1 MSPFSESRRQGV
13 HVLMSLF
20 ALALRYLAW
29 WQAALC
35 AVGAFLFNL
44 LVLPRLGG
52 SSLYRPADRARGYP
66 LGILLYPLSVLVL
79 VLAFPRR
86 PDIVAAAW
94 GILAVGDGAATLV
107 GRHVAGRRLPWNPEK
122 TIAGSA
128 ALAVAGGAA
137 GVLLAAWTR
146 PAVSPEPPLAFVLLA
161 PPLAAVAA
169 AFVESLRVRL
179 DDNISVPMTAAIVLG
194 ALGMMDAASAHAAV
208 SWLPSSLLL
217 ALAVNVPVAF
227 IGWRAGSVSTS
238 GAAAGAV
245 IGITVLA
252 CTGIA
257 GWALLFASFLLATAS
272 TRLGMKR
279 KAVLGIAEE
288 RGGRRGPGNAIANT
302 GLAALAAT
310 VAALSPYR
318 EGALLVMVTAL
329 AAGASDTVAS
339 EVGKAWGR
347 RDVPHP
353 DPAARPTGNL
363 GRRLA
368 GGHGGGARLGP
379 GVVRPRWRTGPDP
392 GQRPVVRDDRRDDRR
407 VRRERPGLHAR
418 AGGRPRQ
425 RHAELHQHGGRG
437 GRGRGARMVLQ
448 VTPARDWLRTWL
460 EFARPFT
467 LFAPALGMASG
478 GVAAIGARPPEPWAW
493 HLVFY
498 PLLGGVVAAVL
509 NAASNGLNQIYDLD
523 IDRVNKPRR
532 PLPERPD
539 VDPRGLGLHGR
550 DVRGRLAARLGD
562 RARRPTPVVLDGR
575 GRQRS
580 SPPSTRC
587 PRSAPSA
594 SASGQTSPWRSP
606 AGPC

>member
-107 GRHVAGRRLPWNPEK
+107 GRRVAGRRLPWNPEK

-347 RDVPHP
+347 QTYLFPTLRPVRPGTSGAVSLEGT
-353 DPAARPTGNL
+353 AAGL
-363 GRRLA
+363 VSALA
-368 GGHGGGARLGP
+368 LSGLGGALGLIQ
-379 GVVRPRWRTGPDP
+379 GNALWFATIGATIGAFV
-392 GQRPVVRDDRRDDRR
+392 
-407 VRRERPGLHAR
+407 ESGL
-418 AGGRPRQ
+418 GS
-425 RHAELHQHGGRG
+425 
-437 GRGRGARMVLQ
+437 
-448 VTPARDWLRTWL
+448 TL
-460 EFARPFT
+460 EP
-467 LFAPALGMASG
+467 G
-478 GVAAIGARPPEPWAW
+478 GVLDNDMLNFINTGAAAA
-493 HLVFY
+493 
-498 PLLGGVVAAVL
+498 AAV
-509 NAASNGLNQIYDLD
+509 A
-523 IDRVNKPRR
+523 
-532 PLPERPD
+532 
-539 VDPRGLGLHGR
+539 
-550 DVRGRLAARLGD
+550 LAWFFR
-562 RARRPTPVVLDGR
+562 
-575 GRQRS
+575 
-580 SPPSTRC
+580 
-587 PRSAPSA
+587 
-594 SASGQTSPWRSP
+594 
-606 AGPC
+606 